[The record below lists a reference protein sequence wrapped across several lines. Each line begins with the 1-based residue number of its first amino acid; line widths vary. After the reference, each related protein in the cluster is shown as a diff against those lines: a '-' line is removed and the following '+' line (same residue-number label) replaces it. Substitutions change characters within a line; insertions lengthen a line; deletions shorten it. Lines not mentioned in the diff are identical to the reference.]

1 DAVSGHNGQDHSGDG
16 QGGSGAPD
24 GVSNGRATNG
34 VDSVSSPENGRYDGV
49 QFKDNLRPSEL
60 PSAVVAR
67 GVQFDPAQALVS
79 AVRRA
84 LEPKDNQKS
93 DEAKAVEQLRNAL
106 LPSTNT
112 ARAAVLQRT
121 NSDSEFEQQ
130 LSDLTSL
137 IQTHPGLEHNRAAL
151 HSFGMMLNR
160 VSTLSERTPT
170 SPLLTAIMA

>member
-1 DAVSGHNGQDHSGDG
+1 
-16 QGGSGAPD
+16 
-24 GVSNGRATNG
+24 
-34 VDSVSSPENGRYDGV
+34 
-49 QFKDNLRPSEL
+49 
-60 PSAVVAR
+60 
-67 GVQFDPAQALVS
+67 S

-170 SPLLTAIMA
+170 SPLLTAIMAGLNLPTAGNSSNGAASASAVSQTDGNSGNQDGNTGIGAELSGNPTSLSGSEPANGGSGVGNSS